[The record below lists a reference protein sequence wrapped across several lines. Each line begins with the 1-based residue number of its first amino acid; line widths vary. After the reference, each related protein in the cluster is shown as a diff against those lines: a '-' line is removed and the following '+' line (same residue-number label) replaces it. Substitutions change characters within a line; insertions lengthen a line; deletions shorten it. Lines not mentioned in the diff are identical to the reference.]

1 MQEFYQQLAKPAI
14 APPADVFGLVWAILY
29 VLIITAGVLILL
41 RAIRGRM
48 SPVVFG
54 VYAVNLIAN
63 ITFTAVLLSLGLVA
77 GLVNILFILVTLVYI
92 HYRTAR
98 SDLLI
103 FLLLL
108 PYTAWV
114 SFALILQIALVI
126 LN

>member
-1 MQEFYQQLAKPAI
+1 MQEFYQQLAKPVI

-29 VLIITAGVLILL
+29 VLIITAGVLIFL
-41 RAIRGRM
+41 RAVRGRM

-54 VYAVNLIAN
+54 VYAANIIAN
-63 ITFTAVLLSLGLVA
+63 ITFTAVLLSFGLVA
-77 GLVNILFILVTLVYI
+77 GLINILIILATLVYI
-92 HYRTAR
+92 HYRTVR

-114 SFALILQIALVI
+114 SFAFVLQAALII